1 MRNVVVVRG
10 VAVMRGVVVV
20 RGVAVIRGVVCEDMT
35 VHMERACV
43 YIYVCV
49 CGDGKVCEHVTVGTS
64 TAILIY
70 ACKYP
75 RQYSALPLPLPPLP
89 TNLPISVSVSPPS
102 VSSQLELCPPEH
114 V

>member
-10 VAVMRGVVVV
+10 VAVMRGVEVV

-43 YIYVCV
+43 YVCV

-64 TAILIY
+64 TLY
-70 ACKYP
+70 
-75 RQYSALPLPLPPLP
+75 
-89 TNLPISVSVSPPS
+89 
-102 VSSQLELCPPEH
+102 
-114 V
+114 